1 MKPDIYLSGFCHL
14 SPVYSCFGD
23 TSVSSSLCASVQFR
37 VRSGR
42 ARSRLHEVLCC
53 MCGVCFFWIRTLSDR
68 FRFSVGFECFLFGYE
83 HTRLSVH

>member
-23 TSVSSSLCASVQFR
+23 TSVSSSLCASVHFR

-42 ARSRLHEVLCC
+42 ARSRLHKVLCC
-53 MCGVCFFWIRTLSDR
+53 IFFGSGLSQTG
-68 FRFSVGFECFLFGYE
+68 FGSVLGLNVFSLVMSTQG
-83 HTRLSVH
+83 